1 MTPAGARRPSKLG
14 GAGGAQQRPGLAL
27 GAAAGSWV
35 TSQVVSGFIFVA
47 ILVTGDY
54 SSALPERPGGHIGR
68 AAGKLVAGEPLVD
81 DGLPLLLRMFALV
94 PGWLVLLGAVFVAG
108 QVFGIG
114 ADRDWNMRG
123 RPIDIGHGL
132 LGGLVLQV
140 PILIVVMFLLQLL
153 FGDIAPSGRALA
165 LVDEA
170 STAVDYLVLYAA
182 VAIGAPV
189 VEELFYRGVV
199 QKNLVARWGPWVGIG
214 LASVLFGIVHFSLVE
229 LVPLTVV
236 GAVFGYLYHRS
247 GRLAPAIVAHI
258 TFNAFTLSFLLASR

>member
-1 MTPAGARRPSKLG
+1 M
-14 GAGGAQQRPGLAL
+14 
-27 GAAAGSWV
+27 
-35 TSQVVSGFIFVA
+35 TSQFVSGFLFVA
-47 ILVTGDY
+47 IVVAGDF
-54 SSALPERPGGHIGR
+54 SSALPERPGGHLGR
-68 AAGKLVAGEPLVD
+68 AAGKLASGEALVD
-81 DGLPLLLRMFALV
+81 DRLPILLRMFALV

-114 ADRDWNMRG
+114 SERDWNMRG
-123 RPIDIGHGL
+123 RPIDIGHGV

-140 PILIVVMFLLQLL
+140 PILIVVMFILQLI

-170 STAVDYLVLYAA
+170 TTTIDYLALYGAI
-182 VAIGAPV
+182 AIGAPV

-199 QKNLVARWGPWVGIG
+199 QKNLVARLGPWVGIT

-236 GAVFGYLYHRS
+236 GGVFGYLYHRS